1 MADPVAKKPMFSQEE
16 TNYELKIPYLKRLF
30 KFLLPYK
37 KWLVLTLIFMFVAT
51 VAELVSPYL
60 LKQAV
65 DYYIPKKD
73 FKGIL
78 IIGVLLILMLF
89 INKECSKNKIRLA
102 NRTGQMVLFDI
113 RKALFDHVQSLSFS
127 FFEKNSTGRI
137 IVRIVNDVNTLN
149 NLFTNGIVNVITD
162 MSSLVLAA
170 IIMFSIN
177 PKLAI
182 VTFAALPI
190 FLVVLFT
197 TRNAIKRNWRTV
209 RRKIANLNAYIHENI
224 CGIRVIQAYVRQ
236 KVNRAIF
243 KDVIDDVFLS
253 WMKAVRIN
261 GIFSPAVEVC
271 SMIGTLII
279 YFYGVKLLKINGV
292 TVGTLIAFVSY
303 LDRFWRPVVTLSNF
317 YNQLLVA
324 SASSERIFE
333 VLSIQPEIK
342 EDKNP
347 VEISTFRNSIEF
359 KNVWFA
365 YKDEEYVLKDVSFEI
380 KKGMMVA
387 LVGATGSGKTT
398 IANLLSRFYD
408 PQKGSILIDGI
419 DLKKIS
425 FKSLRKLI
433 GIVQQEPFLFSGSIL
448 DNILYG
454 KPDAKFEEVI
464 EVCKFLGAHE
474 FISQFEDGYFTQ
486 VNERGNRLSTG
497 QKQLI
502 SLARLLLQNPQI
514 LILDEATASLDTHSE
529 LMVQNALNKVMKDR
543 TSIVIAHRLSTIKDA
558 DLIIVMDK
566 GRIAE
571 MGTHESLIRKK
582 GIYYELCASQIRFVK
597 AG

>member
-1 MADPVAKKPMFSQEE
+1 
-16 TNYELKIPYLKRLF
+16 
-30 KFLLPYK
+30 
-37 KWLVLTLIFMFVAT
+37 MFVAT

>member
-1 MADPVAKKPMFSQEE
+1 MQLYQF
-16 TNYELKIPYLKRLF
+16 
-30 KFLLPYK
+30 FL
-37 KWLVLTLIFMFVAT
+37 A
-51 VAELVSPYL
+51 
-60 LKQAV
+60 
-65 DYYIPKKD
+65 
-73 FKGIL
+73 
-78 IIGVLLILMLF
+78 
-89 INKECSKNKIRLA
+89 
-102 NRTGQMVLFDI
+102 
-113 RKALFDHVQSLSFS
+113 
-127 FFEKNSTGRI
+127 
-137 IVRIVNDVNTLN
+137 
-149 NLFTNGIVNVITD
+149 
-162 MSSLVLAA
+162 
-170 IIMFSIN
+170 
-177 PKLAI
+177 
-182 VTFAALPI
+182 
-190 FLVVLFT
+190 VLFT
-197 TRNAIKRNWRTV
+197 TRNAIKRNWRAV

-224 CGIRVIQAYVRQ
+224 SGIRVIQAYVRQ

-261 GIFSPAVEVC
+261 GIFSPAVEIC

-279 YFYGVKLLKINGV
+279 YFYGAKLLKINGV
-292 TVGTLIAFVSY
+292 TVGTLIAYVGY
-303 LDRFWRPVVTLSNF
+303 LDRFWRPIVTLSNF

-387 LVGATGSGKTT
+387 LVGATGSGKTA
-398 IANLLSRFYD
+398 IVNLLSRFYD

-448 DNILYG
+448 ENILYG

-464 EVCKFLGAHE
+464 EVCKFLGAHD
-474 FISQFEDGYFTQ
+474 FVSQFEDGYYTQ

-529 LMVQNALNKVMKDR
+529 LMVQNALNKIMKDR

-571 MGTHESLIRKK
+571 MGTHDSLIRKK
-582 GIYYELCASQIRFVK
+582 GIYYELCTSQIRFVK

>member
-37 KWLVLTLIFMFVAT
+37 KWLVLTLVFMFVAT
-51 VAELVSPYL
+51 VADLVSPYL

-65 DYYIPKKD
+65 DHYIPKKD

-78 IIGVLLILMLF
+78 IIGALLVLMLF

-113 RKALFDHVQSLSFS
+113 RKALFDHVQGLSFS
-127 FFEKNSTGRI
+127 FFDKNSTGRI

-177 PKLAI
+177 PRLAM
-182 VTFAALPI
+182 VTFAVVPI

-197 TRNAIKRNWRTV
+197 TRNAIKRNWRAV

-224 CGIRVIQAYVRQ
+224 SGIRVIQAYVRQ

-253 WMKAVRIN
+253 WMRAVRIN

-333 VLSIQPEIK
+333 VLSVQPEIK

-398 IANLLSRFYD
+398 IVNLLSRFYD

-464 EVCKFLGAHE
+464 EVCKFLGAHD

-486 VNERGNRLSTG
+486 VNERGTRLSTG

-502 SLARLLLQNPQI
+502 CLSRLLLQNPQI

-529 LMVQNALNKVMKDR
+529 LMVQNALNRIMKDR

>member
-1 MADPVAKKPMFSQEE
+1 MD
-16 TNYELKIPYLKRLF
+16 YLKRLM
-30 KFLLPYK
+30 KYMDNCKLL
-37 KWLVLTLIFMFVAT
+37 VA
-51 VAELVSPYL
+51 A
-60 LKQAV
+60 
-65 DYYIPKKD
+65 
-73 FKGIL
+73 G
-78 IIGVLLILMLF
+78 LILALAGIF
-89 INKECSKNKIRLA
+89 CSMA
-102 NRTGQMVLFDI
+102 V
-113 RKALFDHVQSLSFS
+113 
-127 FFEKNSTGRI
+127 
-137 IVRIVNDVNTLN
+137 
-149 NLFTNGIVNVITD
+149 
-162 MSSLVLAA
+162 
-170 IIMFSIN
+170 
-177 PKLAI
+177 PKVSKHI
-182 VTFAALPI
+182 
-190 FLVVLFT
+190 
-197 TRNAIKRNWRTV
+197 
-209 RRKIANLNAYIHENI
+209 
-224 CGIRVIQAYVRQ
+224 
-236 KVNRAIF
+236 
-243 KDVIDDVFLS
+243 IDDV
-253 WMKAVRIN
+253 
-261 GIFSPAVEVC
+261 
-271 SMIGTLII
+271 
-279 YFYGVKLLKINGV
+279 
-292 TVGTLIAFVSY
+292 
-303 LDRFWRPVVTLSNF
+303 
-317 YNQLLVA
+317 LVA

-333 VLSIQPEIK
+333 VLSIEPEIK

-347 VEISTFRNSIEF
+347 VEMSTFKNSIKF

-398 IANLLSRFYD
+398 IVNLLARFYD

-419 DLKKIS
+419 DIKKIS
-425 FKSLRKLI
+425 FKSLRRLI

-454 KPDAKFEEVI
+454 KPDAKFEEVVR
-464 EVCKFLGAHE
+464 VCKFLGAHD

-502 SLARLLLQNPQI
+502 CLSRLLLQNPQI

-529 LMVQNALNKVMKDR
+529 LMVQNALNRIMKDR

>member
-1 MADPVAKKPMFSQEE
+1 MADPAAKKPIFSQEE

-37 KWLVLTLIFMFVAT
+37 KWLFLTLVFMFAAT
-51 VAELVSPYL
+51 VADLVSPYL
-60 LKQAV
+60 LKLAV
-65 DYYIPKKD
+65 DHYIPKKD

-78 IIGVLLILMLF
+78 VIGTLLILMLF
-89 INKECSKNKIRLA
+89 MNKECSKNKIRLA

-127 FFEKNSTGRI
+127 FFDKNSTGRI

-177 PKLAI
+177 PRLAT
-182 VTFAALPI
+182 VTFAVVPI

-197 TRNAIKRNWRTV
+197 TRNAIKKNWRAV

-224 CGIRVIQAYVRQ
+224 SGIRVIQAYVRQ

-303 LDRFWRPVVTLSNF
+303 LDKFWRPVVTLSNF

-347 VEISTFRNSIEF
+347 VEISTFKNSIEF

-365 YKDEEYVLKDVSFEI
+365 YKDEECVLKDVSFEI

-398 IANLLSRFYD
+398 IVNLLARFYD

-464 EVCKFLGAHE
+464 EVCKFLGAHD

-529 LMVQNALNKVMKDR
+529 LMVQNALNRIMKDR

-566 GRIAE
+566 GRIVE
-571 MGTHESLIRKK
+571 MGTHESLIREK

>member
-1 MADPVAKKPMFSQEE
+1 MADPAAKKLIFSQEE

-37 KWLVLTLIFMFVAT
+37 KWLFLTLVFMFAAT
-51 VAELVSPYL
+51 VADLVSPYL

-65 DYYIPKKD
+65 DNYIPKKD

-78 IIGVLLILMLF
+78 IIGALLILMLF

-127 FFEKNSTGRI
+127 FFDKNSTGRI

-177 PKLAI
+177 PKLAM
-182 VTFAALPI
+182 VTFAVVPI
-190 FLVVLFT
+190 FLIVLFT
-197 TRNAIKRNWRTV
+197 TRNAIKRNWRAV

-224 CGIRVIQAYVRQ
+224 SGIRVIQAYVRQ

-333 VLSIQPEIK
+333 VLSIEPEIK

-347 VEISTFRNSIEF
+347 VEMSTFKNSIEF

-398 IANLLSRFYD
+398 IVNLLARFYD

-419 DLKKIS
+419 DIKKIS

-454 KPDAKFEEVI
+454 KPDAKFEEVV
-464 EVCKFLGAHE
+464 EVCKFLGAHD

-502 SLARLLLQNPQI
+502 CLSRVLLQNPQI

-529 LMVQNALNKVMKDR
+529 LMVQNALNRIMKDR

>member
-1 MADPVAKKPMFSQEE
+1 MADPAAKKLMFSQEE

-37 KWLVLTLIFMFVAT
+37 KWLFLTLVFMFAAT
-51 VAELVSPYL
+51 VADLVSPYL

-65 DYYIPKKD
+65 DNYIPKKD

-78 IIGVLLILMLF
+78 IIGALLILMLF

-127 FFEKNSTGRI
+127 FFDKNSTGRI

-177 PKLAI
+177 PKLAM
-182 VTFAALPI
+182 VTFAVVPI
-190 FLVVLFT
+190 FLIVLFT
-197 TRNAIKRNWRTV
+197 TRNAIKRNWRAV

-224 CGIRVIQAYVRQ
+224 SGIRVIQAYVRQ

-261 GIFSPAVEVC
+261 GVFSPAVEVC

-333 VLSIQPEIK
+333 VLSIEPEIK

-347 VEISTFRNSIEF
+347 VEMSTFKNSIEF

-398 IANLLSRFYD
+398 IVNLLARFYD

-419 DLKKIS
+419 DIKKIS

-454 KPDAKFEEVI
+454 KPDAKFEEVV
-464 EVCKFLGAHE
+464 EVCKFLGAHD

-502 SLARLLLQNPQI
+502 CLSRVLLQNPQI

-529 LMVQNALNKVMKDR
+529 LMVQNALNRIMKDR